1 MLGRTHVIGSLA
13 LMHVGLIAYTS
24 YENQGGDV
32 QIMLH
37 RPHTTLEVFGFQF
50 GVPLSLV
57 EYSLI
62 VMAVSL
68 FILWLLRVGGRRVL
82 VGYFGLV
89 VLCMSVLMLGFDSNY
104 SFQLALILLSF
115 SLGSVLPDIDSE
127 DSTIGKYIKPISSMI
142 PHRTIT
148 HTIWAVLVIGVAAW
162 FSQSIYLFALAVGYA
177 VHIAEDSFSEQG
189 IRWFYP
195 IPSMRSKRFRLA
207 YETGGFA
214 ETIMFLLAIGAHV
227 LCAGFVIWSNVG
239 GL

>member
-13 LMHVGLIAYTS
+13 LMHVGLVAYTT

-62 VMAVSL
+62 TMAVSL
-68 FILWLLRVGGRRVL
+68 FILWLLRVGGRRML
-82 VGYFGLV
+82 AGYFGLV

-127 DSTIGKYIKPISSMI
+127 DSTIGKYIKPISRMI

-148 HTIWAVLVIGVAAW
+148 HTIWAVLLIGGAAW
-162 FSQSIYLFALAVGYA
+162 FFQSIYLFALAVGYA

-214 ETIMFLLAIGAHV
+214 ESIMFLIAIGAHV
-227 LCAGFVIWSNVG
+227 LCTGYVIWSNVA
-239 GL
+239 

>member
-1 MLGRTHVIGSLA
+1 MMGRTHVIGSLA

-24 YENQGGDV
+24 YENPGGDV

-37 RPHTTLEVFGFQF
+37 RPRTTLEVFGFQF

-82 VGYFGLV
+82 AGYFGLV

-115 SLGSVLPDIDSE
+115 SLGSLLPDIDSE
-127 DSTIGKYIKPISSMI
+127 DSTIGKYIKPISRMI

-148 HTIWAVLVIGVAAW
+148 HTIWAVLAVGVAAW
-162 FSQSIYLFALAVGYA
+162 FSQSIYLFALAVGYM

-214 ETIMFLLAIGAHV
+214 ETIMFLLAIGAHI

-239 GL
+239 

>member
-13 LMHVGLIAYTS
+13 LMHVGLLAYTS
-24 YENQGGDV
+24 YESQGGDV
-32 QIMLH
+32 QAMVD

-50 GVPLSLV
+50 GGPLSLV
-57 EYSLI
+57 EYGLI
-62 VMAVSL
+62 VMVVSL
-68 FILWLLRVGGRRVL
+68 FILWLLRIGGRRVL
-82 VGYFGLV
+82 AGYFGLV
-89 VLCMSVLMLGFDSNY
+89 VLCMSVLVFGFDSNY

-127 DSTIGKYIKPISSMI
+127 NSTIGKYIKPISSMI

-162 FSQSIYLFALAVGYA
+162 FSQSIYVFALAVGYA

-195 IPSMRSKRFRLA
+195 IPAMKSKRFRLA

-214 ETIMFLLAIGAHV
+214 ETIMFFLAIGIHIV
-227 LCAGFVIWSNVG
+227 CAGYVIWSNVG
-239 GL
+239 